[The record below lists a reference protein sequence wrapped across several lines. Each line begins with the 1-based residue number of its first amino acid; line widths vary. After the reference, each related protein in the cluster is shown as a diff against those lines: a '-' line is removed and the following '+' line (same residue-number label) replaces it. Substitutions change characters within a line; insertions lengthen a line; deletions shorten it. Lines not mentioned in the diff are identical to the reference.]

1 MSTTMILSA
10 LLCLT
15 AVSGAAAHGGDALVD
30 PTRPG
35 SAAAPRRHTGGLQV
49 QAIITRA
56 GARIA
61 IVDGQLVHAGD
72 HLANVVIEEVTPEGI
87 RYSKNNGRMGFA
99 RLPGREI
106 SIRRVTVAQ
115 KGVP

>member
-1 MSTTMILSA
+1 
-10 LLCLT
+10 
-15 AVSGAAAHGGDALVD
+15 
-30 PTRPG
+30 
-35 SAAAPRRHTGGLQV
+35 V

-61 IVDGQLVHAGD
+61 IVDGQLVHPGD

-87 RYSKNNGRMGFA
+87 RYSKKNGRMGFA
-99 RLPGREI
+99 RLPGRET
-106 SIRRVTVAQ
+106 SIRRVTVAH